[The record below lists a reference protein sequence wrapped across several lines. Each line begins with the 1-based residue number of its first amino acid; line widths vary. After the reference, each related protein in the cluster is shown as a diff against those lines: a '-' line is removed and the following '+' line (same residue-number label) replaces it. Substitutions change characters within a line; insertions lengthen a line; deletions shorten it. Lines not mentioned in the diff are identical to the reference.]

1 MNNKRG
7 VALLFVLMF
16 GMLFLQSAAAGSI
29 SNSALIVTNSLI
41 DVSQISTVN
50 TVISNAIATSFV
62 GNWVYNAPG
71 LSGISPG
78 NTILFTIPS
87 SASGNVLTL
96 TVNAVSA
103 NTLILTFNTPSTT
116 TSNSLTLTGTGN
128 SIIGT
133 WTFNA
138 FARSAQDST
147 NSILTAGITITIN
160 AMPTLSTPIQSN
172 TLLDFGQ
179 SVTYNT
185 VLPASAGT
193 GPFTVNLMTG
203 TTVVNTIVVQ
213 YSTGAQIITFAA
225 NIPAIGAA
233 DTFNVVAVDTGAT
246 TKFTF
251 NSISNAVTVNAIP
264 TLSTPLPSNIILD
277 FGQYVVYNTIL
288 PAGVGTGPFTVNLMT
303 GTTVVNTVIIQ
314 YSASAQTITFAA
326 NIPAVGASDTFN
338 VVAVDTKTTTPFAF
352 NSVSNVITVN
362 IALGG
367 NTLTPS
373 SATIDQGSTEVLT
386 GVVTSG
392 SSPYTYNFMVVNTI
406 TGNVVA
412 SRVVTNTV
420 TSNSFTFTMPSTAN
434 AFGTLSANLIVTDSA
449 TTNMITI
456 TKTPITVS
464 LALAAGA
471 AGPAAVNLGMAGN
484 FAILSKT
491 GITDSAGH
499 SVITGNVAAS
509 PITGAAIGVS
519 CTQVTG
525 NVVEVDAA
533 YTGGSDSNTVCALTN
548 PTMLTTAV
556 SNMQAAYTD
565 AAGRTDPTATELGSG
580 NIGGM
585 TLAPGLYKW
594 STGVTIPTSVT
605 LSGGPNDVWI
615 FQISGGLTMSS
626 AVAVLLT
633 GGAQPQNIFWQVAGS
648 TVALGTTSG
657 FNGIILGGP
666 STAITMPGGYAILN
680 GRALSQTS
688 VTLGGY
694 STVTAPTGGVAL
706 PAGATTTLLASNAI
720 IEQGQT
726 EVLTANM
733 VGGSGSYTYNFMVVN
748 TVTGNVVAS
757 IQVGGV
763 SLTYNTFTFTMPSTA
778 NAFGT
783 LSANVII
790 TDSGQGTTSTK
801 ATITAYK
808 APTISSN
815 MLIMSV
821 ASGVSNSVVYGNYI
835 TANVAAIVGGSGSF
849 SYTWAIS
856 GITGSPTTTANSL
869 VMPNAAYSYP
879 QNTLPLAVGTYTYNV
894 YATDTGTTTAYTTPI
909 ASNVLVINTN
919 SSLSAPAVIYT
930 DSVNGGT
937 TSTTV
942 STGSSH
948 TAGYYDAA
956 SISFNGMKTINN
968 QVPWTVYMNGA
979 LLSTTASLYTWPGET
994 AKPGTY
1000 AFTFNNVGNSN
1011 YTSETF
1017 TVTLIASQQ
1026 STSGG
1031 SGSGTG
1037 VPYTTTVATTSTTVS
1052 TVPTTTTITSVQT
1065 VNGSVNVTA
1074 SIGAPVEVNVTGTS
1088 STVTVYTSSSGST
1101 AVNVAASDATS
1112 NSAPAPA
1119 NFTKLSAVNITLS
1132 TNVNI
1137 TVNATM
1143 SYPCSLPSGKIAPY
1157 ILKNG
1162 TWLAIEPFTVNK
1174 AACTETFAVPK
1185 DPIVG
1190 LFENNSVAVTTTIL
1204 PTTVAPTTTVM
1215 PTPSVYGSTYM
1226 IAAIVVVIIVVV
1238 VAYALLKGKRKGS
1251 RGA

>member
-1 MNNKRG
+1 
-7 VALLFVLMF
+7 
-16 GMLFLQSAAAGSI
+16 
-29 SNSALIVTNSLI
+29 
-41 DVSQISTVN
+41 
-50 TVISNAIATSFV
+50 
-62 GNWVYNAPG
+62 
-71 LSGISPG
+71 
-78 NTILFTIPS
+78 
-87 SASGNVLTL
+87 
-96 TVNAVSA
+96 
-103 NTLILTFNTPSTT
+103 
-116 TSNSLTLTGTGN
+116 
-128 SIIGT
+128 
-133 WTFNA
+133 
-138 FARSAQDST
+138 
-147 NSILTAGITITIN
+147 
-160 AMPTLSTPIQSN
+160 
-172 TLLDFGQ
+172 
-179 SVTYNT
+179 
-185 VLPASAGT
+185 
-193 GPFTVNLMTG
+193 
-203 TTVVNTIVVQ
+203 
-213 YSTGAQIITFAA
+213 
-225 NIPAIGAA
+225 
-233 DTFNVVAVDTGAT
+233 
-246 TKFTF
+246 
-251 NSISNAVTVNAIP
+251 
-264 TLSTPLPSNIILD
+264 
-277 FGQYVVYNTIL
+277 
-288 PAGVGTGPFTVNLMT
+288 
-303 GTTVVNTVIIQ
+303 
-314 YSASAQTITFAA
+314 
-326 NIPAVGASDTFN
+326 
-338 VVAVDTKTTTPFAF
+338 
-352 NSVSNVITVN
+352 
-362 IALGG
+362 
-367 NTLTPS
+367 
-373 SATIDQGSTEVLT
+373 
-386 GVVTSG
+386 
-392 SSPYTYNFMVVNTI
+392 
-406 TGNVVA
+406 
-412 SRVVTNTV
+412 
-420 TSNSFTFTMPSTAN
+420 
-434 AFGTLSANLIVTDSA
+434 
-449 TTNMITI
+449 
-456 TKTPITVS
+456 
-464 LALAAGA
+464 
-471 AGPAAVNLGMAGN
+471 
-484 FAILSKT
+484 
-491 GITDSAGH
+491 
-499 SVITGNVAAS
+499 
-509 PITGAAIGVS
+509 
-519 CTQVTG
+519 
-525 NVVEVDAA
+525 
-533 YTGGSDSNTVCALTN
+533 
-548 PTMLTTAV
+548 
-556 SNMQAAYTD
+556 
-565 AAGRTDPTATELGSG
+565 
-580 NIGGM
+580 
-585 TLAPGLYKW
+585 
-594 STGVTIPTSVT
+594 
-605 LSGGPNDVWI
+605 
-615 FQISGGLTMSS
+615 
-626 AVAVLLT
+626 
-633 GGAQPQNIFWQVAGS
+633 
-648 TVALGTTSG
+648 
-657 FNGIILGGP
+657 
-666 STAITMPGGYAILN
+666 MPGGYAILN